1 MLNFRVTE
9 NRYSFSKAI
18 MNTLNKPL
26 DKLKIFS
33 LEGVQMKTFHV
44 TWLTFFFCFF
54 AWFGMAPL
62 MKIAKEQLHLTK
74 DQVGNIQIAS
84 VSATILARLLI
95 GRLVDKFGP
104 RIIYTWLLI
113 VCSVP
118 VMFIGL
124 SNSYESFLMF
134 RLAIGVI
141 GASFVITQ
149 FHTSVMFAPTIK
161 GTANAVAGGFGNA
174 GGGAA
179 NFFMPMIAS
188 GFVALGYC
196 TKEDSWRY
204 AMIFPGVMLLV
215 CAILYFKYTKDTPAG
230 NFSEIKVEE
239 KANENTFM
247 IALKDVRTWILTISY
262 AACFGVE
269 ITVDN
274 FAPIFFT
281 DTFGASLA
289 VAGMAA
295 GIFGWINLFARP
307 LGGYVADLVGKKYGF
322 NGKSMLLSVLLIIE
336 GVVIIWFAHAG
347 NLTMALVMMFI
358 FGLSLKMANGAT
370 YSLVPFVNP
379 KAVGSVAGIVGAGG
393 NIGAMLIA
401 FMFKAK
407 SLKFSKDVV
416 EDGVTKTKDLI
427 DYTDAFYTLGIGILV
442 VGIVV
447 LVFRTI
453 TAKNNDTKAGKSEL
467 EEEKLLV

>member
-1 MLNFRVTE
+1 MEQNTAAQPLSKLN
-9 NRYSFSKAI
+9 
-18 MNTLNKPL
+18 
-26 DKLKIFS
+26 IFS
-33 LEGVQMKTFHV
+33 LKGVQMKTFHV

-62 MKIAKEQLHLTK
+62 MKLAKEQLHLTK
-74 DQVGNIQIAS
+74 DQIGNIQIAS

-95 GRLVDKFGP
+95 GRLVDKYGP
-104 RIIYTWLLI
+104 RLVYTWLLA
-113 VCSVP
+113 VCAVP
-118 VMFIGL
+118 VLFIGT
-124 SNSYESFLMF
+124 SNSYMSFLIF

-149 FHTSVMFAPTIK
+149 FHTSVMFAPNIK
-161 GTANAVAGGFGNA
+161 GTANATAGGFGNA

-188 GFVALGYC
+188 GFVGLGFC

-215 CAILYFKYTKDTPAG
+215 CAFLYYRFTKDAPEG
-230 NFSEIKVEE
+230 NYKETGYKVDD
-239 KANENTFM
+239 KKNTFLV
-247 IALKDVRTWILTISY
+247 AAKDYRTWILTIAY

-274 FAPIFFT
+274 FAPIFFM
-281 DTFGASLA
+281 DSFGATLA

-295 GIFGWINLFARP
+295 GIFGWINIFARP
-307 LGGYVADLVGKKYGF
+307 MGGIVADRIGKVWGF
-322 NGKSMLLSVLLIIE
+322 DGKTMLLSILLLLE
-336 GVVIIWFAHAG
+336 GIGLIWFAKSG
-347 NLTMALVMMFI
+347 NIGMAIFMMFF

-370 YSLVPFVNP
+370 YSLVPFISP
-379 KAVGSVAGIVGAGG
+379 IAVGSVAGIVGAGG

-407 SLKFSKDVV
+407 ATHATKVV
-416 EDGVTKTKDLI
+416 IENGVEKTKDLI
-427 DYTDAFYTLGIGILV
+427 DYTAAFTLLGYIILGIGVAVFI
-442 VGIVV
+442 
-447 LVFRTI
+447 FRTV
-453 TAKNNDTKAGKSEL
+453 TAQKKSDVKGL
-467 EEEKLLV
+467 TVVPA

>member
-1 MLNFRVTE
+1 MENTNPLVKLN
-9 NRYSFSKAI
+9 
-18 MNTLNKPL
+18 
-26 DKLKIFS
+26 IFS
-33 LEGVQMKTFHV
+33 LKGVQMRTFHI

-74 DQVGNIQIAS
+74 DQLGNIQIAA
-84 VSATILARLLI
+84 VSATIVARLLV

-104 RIIYTWLLI
+104 RLVYTFLLLI
-113 VCSVP
+113 CSIP
-118 VMFIGL
+118 VIFIGF
-124 SNSYESFLMF
+124 SESYTSFLLF

-149 FHTSVMFAPTIK
+149 FHTSVMFAPQVK

-179 NFFMPMIAS
+179 NFFMPMIAAGMVGL
-188 GFVALGYC
+188 GFC
-196 TKEDSWRY
+196 TKEDSWRF
-204 AMIFPGVMLLV
+204 AMVVPGLMLLV
-215 CAILYFKYTKDTPAG
+215 CAFLYFKFTKDTAAG
-230 NFSEIKVEE
+230 NFDEIPKEV
-239 KANENTFM
+239 KAEGNTFL
-247 IALKDVRTWILTISY
+247 IALKDYRTWILTVAY

-281 DTFGASLA
+281 DTHGASLA

-307 LGGYVADLVGKKYGF
+307 MGGILADKVGKKYGF
-322 NGKSMLLSVLLIIE
+322 NGKSLLLCILLILE
-336 GVVIIWFAHAG
+336 GLGLILFAQAG
-347 NLTMALVMMFI
+347 NLAMAIAMMFF

-401 FMFKAK
+401 FLFKAK
-407 SLKFSKDVV
+407 AESFTKVIS
-416 EDGVTKTKDLI
+416 EDGLNKTKDLI
-427 DYTDAFYTLGIGILV
+427 SYTTAFQVLGFIILGIGI
-442 VGIVV
+442 GV
-447 LVFRTI
+447 LAFRFFT
-453 TAKNNDTKAGKSEL
+453 TKNEINQKLAL
-467 EEEKLLV
+467 ETVKIN